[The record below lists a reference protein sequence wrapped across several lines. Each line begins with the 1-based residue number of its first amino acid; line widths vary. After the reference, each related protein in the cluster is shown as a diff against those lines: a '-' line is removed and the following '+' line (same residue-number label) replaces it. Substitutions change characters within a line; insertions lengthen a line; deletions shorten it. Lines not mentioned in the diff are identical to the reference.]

1 MIQIKEALLA
11 GPELLN
17 QERANALRNRHAL
30 RAEVEFE
37 HASGQ
42 VAGVKY
48 YPNKAST

>member
-30 RAEVEFE
+30 RAEVE
-37 HASGQ
+37 A
-42 VAGVKY
+42 VARALAQAQADMTVFR
-48 YPNKAST
+48 